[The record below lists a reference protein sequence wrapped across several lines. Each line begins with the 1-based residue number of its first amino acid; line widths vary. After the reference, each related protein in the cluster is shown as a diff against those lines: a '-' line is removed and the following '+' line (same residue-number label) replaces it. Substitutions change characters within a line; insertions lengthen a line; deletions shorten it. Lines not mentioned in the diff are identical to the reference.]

1 MNNVCFVG
9 KYDRAKLAVLLKEI
23 EDRFPKVVWGGGS
36 KPSKWSPLAYVSREK
51 YVALELKYG
60 KLTYFI
66 NNSESEY
73 EENLKTY
80 MKGVTLITFEEFMNN
95 DTQEIENEMDI
106 SFLYG

>member
-36 KPSKWSPLAYVSREK
+36 KPSTWNPLAYVSREK
-51 YVALELKYG
+51 YVALELRDG

-80 MKGVTLITFEEFMNN
+80 MKGLTLITFEEFMNN